1 MHPVIY
7 IFTLR
12 KFRIYFTI
20 FFLCFNTLV
29 QAQTYSSEEIV
40 ISGLGF
46 ARFSVALVP
55 EKSFTDH
62 MDAKRWLRII
72 DRNLCWSGVFL
83 VTDSRYRTCR
93 TADGNQV
100 DMKIMLKLKG
110 TVTDNGDLV
119 PKHLI
124 LTVADNDGVPLFPLE
139 LPIRKNRF
147 REAELMDLIN
157 EMSVQLTGL
166 KGILGSTI
174 AFTLKQPK
182 RRKIIARINTHGK
195 KLAAVSRN
203 KFINLLP
210 SWSPKG
216 DAIVYTTLSRR
227 GTAIMFN
234 DCLKVV
240 GCKYRPVKLLSSNIS
255 AAGISKNFLSV
266 SGGTWFSNGHKLI
279 VTLSRK
285 GNSDLYE
292 FDRLKRKV
300 IRLTTHRAIDT
311 VPDLSPDNQHLIF
324 VSDRSGHE
332 QIYYLKLGTKIPFQL
347 TFGRGSSSDPVWSPD
362 GTLIAFSK
370 ISSGHSQIH
379 LMDPFTGED
388 NFLTR
393 SRFNSEQP
401 SWSPDGR
408 QIAFVSSSTG
418 VDKLYIMF
426 IDGTGRRRLTRTPRD
441 FEEGGPSWTARKF

>member
-1 MHPVIY
+1 MHSVIY
-7 IFTLR
+7 IFALR

-20 FFLCFNTLV
+20 FFLCFSTLV

-119 PKHLI
+119 PKHLM

-393 SRFNSEQP
+393 GRFNSEQP